1 MKARVAGSVISLA
14 CCREPALDR
23 ARGLFGNPGRRE
35 RRVNADDQRG
45 AGSEREGGRR
55 QDAIFRQPARIPQG
69 SRRDRDDERR
79 AGRDRQRAAPRNQR
93 LPGEGADIWRPEA
106 QEGTE
111 LRLKPPEGTHAPL
124 KHLRKRRST
133 AYALRVERARH
144 WRHFHFQPPL
154 ANDDE
159 VKYPDGWAN
168 FSKSLPHDHLGHLD
182 PAAFEALVYACRTGR
197 PMDFAAIAGSD
208 D

>member
-1 MKARVAGSVISLA
+1 MSTQTTKGAQDQNAKGGDGKTRSSVS
-14 CCREPALDR
+14 RR
-23 ARGLFGNPGRRE
+23 AFLK
-35 RRVNADDQRG
+35 G
-45 AGSEREGGRR
+45 AGGIATTSAALAVIGIEPLLGTSAS
-55 QDAIFRQPARIPQG
+55 QAR
-69 SRRDRDDERR
+69 
-79 AGRDRQRAAPRNQR
+79 
-93 LPGEGADIWRPEA
+93 GADIWRPEA

-168 FSKSLPHDHLGHLD
+168 FSKSLPHDHLGHPD